1 VTLLLWDHVLGGWG
15 APRQS
20 LLALPLGSSTV
31 LDQLI
36 RRLSELGGTR
46 VLVATPGQDATDGSD
61 QVLDA
66 TEHAIELVDPA
77 ELATV
82 FADCEAE
89 DRLIAVDPAWWP
101 SDDYAFLGDLDRH
114 RLYRGAMHF
123 VPVGADVEGTRERVR
138 CDSTGRVV
146 RVERLYNGVSWPEDA
161 LNRGFLSIVPLK
173 PLSGK
178 SFDSM
183 RSLRRVLAESGV
195 LSQDMPLHTDAVDL
209 RADGGML
216 ALNEHLLT
224 ERLSRSDTPDY
235 ERREGQVLVA
245 PGCRV
250 HPRARLV
257 GPVLLQRDVMVD
269 EGATVVGPAVLG
281 RAAHVQ
287 SGAMVAQCVLA
298 ARTEVESGMTLRQCL
313 AWGDHPGWRLAET
326 PAASAAA
333 PALDLPAEW
342 TTLQGELAAP
352 TDLRRFRRRVHLGVK
367 RAVDIAFS
375 ATALLILSPLV
386 MLAAILI
393 KLDSPGPVLF
403 VHRRERRGGAQFPCY
418 KFRTMEAG
426 AHGRQRDLYRNN
438 AVDGPQFKLA
448 HDPRITRVGRW
459 LRATNID
466 ELPQLINVLLGH
478 MSLVGPRPS
487 PFRENQICVPWRRAR
502 LSVRPG
508 ITGLWQ
514 ICRSDERAG
523 GDFQEWI
530 YYDIAYVQHF
540 TVWLDLRIFLATII
554 SLGGQWRV
562 PLSWMLPQES
572 PQGSPTPT
580 PVVS

>member
-1 VTLLLWDHVLGGWG
+1 
-15 APRQS
+15 
-20 LLALPLGSSTV
+20 
-31 LDQLI
+31 
-36 RRLSELGGTR
+36 
-46 VLVATPGQDATDGSD
+46 
-61 QVLDA
+61 
-66 TEHAIELVDPA
+66 
-77 ELATV
+77 
-82 FADCEAE
+82 
-89 DRLIAVDPAWWP
+89 
-101 SDDYAFLGDLDRH
+101 
-114 RLYRGAMHF
+114 
-123 VPVGADVEGTRERVR
+123 
-138 CDSTGRVV
+138 
-146 RVERLYNGVSWPEDA
+146 
-161 LNRGFLSIVPLK
+161 
-173 PLSGK
+173 
-178 SFDSM
+178 
-183 RSLRRVLAESGV
+183 
-195 LSQDMPLHTDAVDL
+195 
-209 RADGGML
+209 
-216 ALNEHLLT
+216 
-224 ERLSRSDTPDY
+224 
-235 ERREGQVLVA
+235 
-245 PGCRV
+245 
-250 HPRARLV
+250 
-257 GPVLLQRDVMVD
+257 
-269 EGATVVGPAVLG
+269 
-281 RAAHVQ
+281 
-287 SGAMVAQCVLA
+287 
-298 ARTEVESGMTLRQCL
+298 
-313 AWGDHPGWRLAET
+313 
-326 PAASAAA
+326 
-333 PALDLPAEW
+333 
-342 TTLQGELAAP
+342 
-352 TDLRRFRRRVHLGVK
+352 VHLGVK